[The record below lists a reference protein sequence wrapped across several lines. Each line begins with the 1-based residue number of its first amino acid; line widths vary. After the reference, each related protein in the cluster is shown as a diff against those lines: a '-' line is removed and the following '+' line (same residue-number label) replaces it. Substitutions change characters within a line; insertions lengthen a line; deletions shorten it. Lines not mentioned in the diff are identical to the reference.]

1 VSRRVRSLTV
11 ALAAG
16 ALLATTAM
24 AQQPTTDR
32 VGRETLFVGVDT
44 SGSFVQAGDYPNAL
58 SFLAYYLYGHLNSL
72 GGLSQPRELFV
83 AAIGGKSASEP
94 KAFHPIL
101 DFAGKDIAQIE
112 ADLKRWFP
120 STDTLT
126 DFNVFFA
133 QVARIAKERNLVL
146 SPITVLMVTD
156 GIPDVPIASVK
167 AGSLAMYQKIDLRP
181 LEYLSR
187 NLTLR
192 LIFASPKVGEY
203 WRKEVPRQ
211 RVRLWTTESEVMKGW
226 RHQLTSGVEPADQK
240 RLWKWVRDNVDFR
253 VRSRPL

>member
-1 VSRRVRSLTV
+1 VSRRAS
-11 ALAAG
+11 ALAV
-16 ALLATTAM
+16 ALLASTLLAPAAI
-24 AQQPTTDR
+24 AQPAANHAS
-32 VGRETLFVGVDT
+32 RESLFVGVDT
-44 SGSFVQAGDYPNAL
+44 SGSFVHSGDFGNAL
-58 SFLAYYLYGHLNSL
+58 SFLAYYLHGHLNGL
-72 GGLSQPRELFV
+72 GGLSRPRELFV
-83 AAIGGKSASEP
+83 AAIGGKEASEP

-120 STDTLT
+120 PTDTLT

-156 GIPDVPIASVK
+156 GIPDVPIPNVK
-167 AGSLAMYQKIDLRP
+167 PGSPETYRRIDLKP
-181 LEYLSR
+181 LEFLSR
-187 NLTLR
+187 NLTVR
-192 LIFASPKVGEY
+192 LAYASPKVGEQ

-226 RHQLTSGVEPADQK
+226 RNQLAAGVEPADQS

-253 VRSRPL
+253 VRLRPL